1 MNRTI
6 PLLLGV
12 PLLLS
17 GCAAQPSGGAGA
29 TPAPW
34 TVVLYENAR
43 LIPGTGAPA
52 IEESAFLV
60 QSGVITHVGLA
71 GEIVAPEGATR
82 VDLSGRTVMPALI
95 GAHGHPGYQV
105 GTTFSSE
112 VYSRESLLADL
123 DRAAYF
129 GVGTVL
135 SMGIDAGDLIFRI
148 RDETAAGQHGGA
160 RLLAAGRGIGAPN
173 AGPGFA
179 TWAGI
184 AYEVTT
190 GEDGRVAVRELAAA
204 PVNLVKIWVDDRG
217 GRAPSL
223 AAPVYEAIIDESRR
237 LGMTVTAHVYYH
249 RDAEDLVEAGV
260 HAFAHMPRDEVVSD
274 ELTTAIAARGVYV
287 MPNLGGSERSTQTE
301 PPWSTDPR
309 LLRLLEETVEPE
321 VVDRVH
327 RSYADR
333 TAETAEAARE
343 RYSILERSLARLAD
357 VGARIVVGPDTGLS
371 DHFFGYAEQ
380 RELELMV
387 RAGMSPM
394 AAIVAATSR
403 AAAYLGRTDLGSLEA
418 GNRADFLV
426 LDANPLDDIRNT
438 REITALYLDG
448 NEIDREAIRAR
459 LNGATTPR

>member
-6 PLLLGV
+6 VLLLSI

-17 GCAAQPSGGAGA
+17 GCATQPASESAA
-29 TPAPW
+29 IPTAP
-34 TVVLYENAR
+34 TRVLYENAR

-52 IEESAFLV
+52 IEESAFVV
-60 QSGVITHVGLA
+60 QSGVITHVGRA
-71 GEIVAPEGATR
+71 GEIAAPEGAAR
-82 VDLSGRTVMPALI
+82 VDLRGRTVMPALI

-105 GTTFSSE
+105 GMTFSSE

-135 SMGIDAGDLIFRI
+135 SMGIDAGDLVFRI
-148 RDETAAGQHGGA
+148 RDETAEGRHGGA
-160 RLLAAGRGIGAPN
+160 RLLTAGRGIGAPD

-190 GEDGRVAVRELAAA
+190 EEQGSEAVRELAAA
-204 PVNLVKIWVDDRG
+204 RVDLVKIWVDDRG

-223 AAPVYEAIIDESRR
+223 AAPVYVAIIDEARR

-274 ELTTAIAARGVYV
+274 ELVTAIVAGDVYV
-287 MPNLGGSERSTQTE
+287 MPNLGGSERSARTE
-301 PPWSTDPR
+301 PPWSGDPA
-309 LLRLLEETVEPE
+309 LLRLLEETVDPE

-333 TAETAEAARE
+333 TAPAAAAARE

-357 VGARIVVGPDTGLS
+357 AGARIVVGPDTGLS

-394 AAIVAATSR
+394 AAIVAGTSR
-403 AAAYLGRTDLGSLEA
+403 AADYLGRSDLGSLQV
-418 GNRADFLV
+418 GKRADFLV

-438 REITALYLDG
+438 RRIAALYLDG
-448 NEIDREAIRAR
+448 NEIDRQAIRAR
-459 LNGATTPR
+459 LIGGDIGR

>member
-1 MNRTI
+1 MNRKTAFLLCI
-6 PLLLGV
+6 PLALA
-12 PLLLS
+12 
-17 GCAAQPSGGAGA
+17 GCAAPSGGDAVA
-29 TPAPW
+29 TSAPRAA
-34 TVVLYENAR
+34 VLYENAR

-60 QSGVITHVGLA
+60 ESGLITHVGLA
-71 GEIVAPEGATR
+71 GGIAAPAGATR
-82 VDLSGRTVMPALI
+82 VDLTGMTVMPALI

-148 RDETAAGQHGGA
+148 RDETAAGRYGGA
-160 RLLAAGRGIGAPN
+160 RLLTAGRGIGAPN

-184 AYEVTT
+184 AYEVTS
-190 GEDGRVAVRELAAA
+190 EEQGREAVRELAARSA
-204 PVNLVKIWVDDRG
+204 DLVKIWVDDRS
-217 GRAPSL
+217 GRAPALS
-223 AAPVYEAIIDESRR
+223 APVYSAIIDEARR

-249 RDAEDLVEAGV
+249 RDAEDLVAAGV

-274 ELTTAIAARGVYV
+274 ELATAIVARGVYV

-301 PPWSTDPR
+301 PPWSGDPR
-309 LLRLLEETVEPE
+309 LLRLLEDTVEPE
-321 VVDRVH
+321 VIDRV
-327 RSYADR
+327 RDSYADR
-333 TAETAEAARE
+333 SVEAADAASE

-357 VGARIVVGPDTGLS
+357 VDARIVVGPDTGLS

-387 RAGMSPM
+387 MAGMTPM

-403 AAAYLGRTDLGSLEA
+403 AAAYLDRTDLGSLEA
-418 GNRADFLV
+418 GKRADFLV

-438 REITALYLDG
+438 RGIVALYLDG
-448 NEIDREAIRAR
+448 NEIDRQAIRAR
-459 LNGATTPR
+459 LIGTTISR